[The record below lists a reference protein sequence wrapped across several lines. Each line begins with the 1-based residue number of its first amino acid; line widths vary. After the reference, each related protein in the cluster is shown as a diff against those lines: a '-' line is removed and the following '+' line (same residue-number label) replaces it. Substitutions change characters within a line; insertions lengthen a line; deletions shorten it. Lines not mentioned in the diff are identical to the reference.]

1 MGKKNPVC
9 RSWSYKNKAIYLA
22 NGTIGFF
29 NFQFNIVL
37 YFFFFDQQC
46 FTVKMTI
53 VARMEEP
60 VQMEFV
66 HVLEILQEM
75 IVLVIK

>member
-1 MGKKNPVC
+1 MAPLI
-9 RSWSYKNKAIYLA
+9 SLTFSSILSYISFSF
-22 NGTIGFF
+22 I
-29 NFQFNIVL
+29 
-37 YFFFFDQQC
+37 DQQC